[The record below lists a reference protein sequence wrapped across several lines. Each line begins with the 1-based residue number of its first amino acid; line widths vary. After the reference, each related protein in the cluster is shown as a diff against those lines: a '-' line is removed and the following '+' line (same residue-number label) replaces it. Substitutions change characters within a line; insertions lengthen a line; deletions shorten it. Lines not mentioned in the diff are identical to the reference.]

1 MFLLIE
7 KHNLMCDNIHVFNE
21 KTMYEEVLPLRTKGY
36 FIFLSIILMVS
47 SAFTAKAYEE
57 NFDSGKAD
65 GWEFVSGEW
74 KVEDGMLTQFGM
86 TGRNRAAAYAV
97 GDEAWKDYTFEVK
110 IKPIS
115 ASNYAGVMFRVA
127 KIDGGDGNTFNSNS
141 QYYYWL
147 IGIGGAYSKIW
158 QAPTGSALEQTP
170 GDTLRSGE
178 WNEVKVEMYGQ
189 NVKLYLNGKL
199 QKDFDFPK
207 SAQIEFGGIALATY
221 NASASFDD
229 VKVEGPG
236 IPGLSVS
243 SKGKLTTLWAE
254 LKRE

>member
-1 MFLLIE
+1 MKGLVYLCVALIS
-7 KHNLMCDNIHVFNE
+7 
-21 KTMYEEVLPLRTKGY
+21 
-36 FIFLSIILMVS
+36 FISIW
-47 SAFTAKAYEE
+47 AAEAYEE
-57 NFDSGKAD
+57 NFDDGKAD
-65 GWEFVSGEW
+65 DWELVSGDW
-74 KVEDGMLTQFGM
+74 RVEDGALTQFEVVGK
-86 TGRNRAAAYAV
+86 GGGEARNRAAAYAV

-127 KIDGGDGNTFNSNS
+127 KINGGADGNTFNNAS

-147 IGIGGAYSKIW
+147 IGIGGTYSKIW
-158 QAPTGSALEQTP
+158 QAPLGSALEQTP

-199 QKDFDFPK
+199 QKDFDIPK

-236 IPGLSVS
+236 IPGMAVS
-243 SKGKLTTLWAE
+243 LGGKLATLWAE
-254 LKRE
+254 LKD